1 MKKHAIIPVFIPH
14 MGCPHNCVFCNQ
26 NTITAKT
33 APGSADD
40 VREIIEERLP
50 TLSGRGLDTIE
61 IAFFGGSFTGIPLDW
76 QKKYLAVAKEYK
88 DNEQVDKIHISTRP
102 DYINPPILENL
113 KKFGVD
119 IIELGAQSF
128 DDEVLSLSER
138 GHDAYDTETAS
149 LLITSY
155 GFSLGIQLMI
165 GLPGDTMAKAINS
178 AKKTV
183 LLKPDIAR
191 LYPTVVF
198 QGTRLAEMKKEGSYC
213 PLTENQAVEITKE
226 MYKILD
232 AAGIKIIRVGLKST
246 DLVNPQNDLCGNYH
260 PAFRQLVEGAIARE
274 KMEELI
280 RAHGK
285 KERSFCFTSNKK
297 SFSGMIGHKGC
308 NRDYFQKK
316 YPSLTFSYIED
327 EMLPDRTYKINVLFP
342 GK

>member
-26 NTITAKT
+26 DTITAKT
-33 APGSADD
+33 SPGSADD

-50 TLSGRGLDTIE
+50 TLKGRGLDTVE
-61 IAFFGGSFTGIPLDW
+61 IAFFGGSFKGIPLEQ

-88 DNEQVDKIHISTRP
+88 DSKQVDKIHISTRP
-102 DYINPPILENL
+102 DYINITVLENL
-113 KKFGVD
+113 RKFGVD

-128 DDEVLSLSER
+128 DDDVLSLSER
-138 GHDAYDTETAS
+138 GHNAS
-149 LLITSY
+149 DIEKASTLISSY

-165 GLPGDTMAKAINS
+165 GLPGDTAEKAIAS

-183 LLKPDIAR
+183 LLAPDIAR

-198 QGTRLAEMKKEGSYC
+198 EGTRLAEMKKEGSYC
-213 PLTENQAVEITKE
+213 PLSEDQAIEITKE

-246 DLVNPQNDLCGNYH
+246 DLVNAENDLCGNYH

-274 KMEELI
+274 IMEELI
-280 RAHGK
+280 STNME
-285 KERSFCFTSNKK
+285 KEKSFCFTTNKK

-308 NRDYFQKK
+308 NRNYFKKK
-316 YPSLTFSYIED
+316 YPSLTFSYTVD
-327 EMLPDRTYKINVLFP
+327 DMLPDRTYKLKVPFP